1 MQLVFNLILLLLIS
15 NSQYYE
21 CSNGKVI
28 FESRSNLE
36 KIVST
41 SNELK
46 GVINP
51 ESNTF
56 GFSIDLNSFHGFNS
70 QLQKNHYQENYVESH
85 KYPKATFTGKIIEDI
100 NYQQEGVYEVRAK
113 GYFEVHGMKL
123 NKIMN
128 AKLTV
133 VNEKLIHISSN
144 FLLNLKEF
152 NIKVPRLVHKKVAEN
167 IYVEV
172 DLDLNKK

>member
-1 MQLVFNLILLLLIS
+1 
-15 NSQYYE
+15 
-21 CSNGKVI
+21 
-28 FESRSNLE
+28 
-36 KIVST
+36 
-41 SNELK
+41 
-46 GVINP
+46 
-51 ESNTF
+51 
-56 GFSIDLNSFHGFNS
+56 
-70 QLQKNHYQENYVESH
+70 
-85 KYPKATFTGKIIEDI
+85 
-100 NYQQEGVYEVRAK
+100 
-113 GYFEVHGMKL
+113 
-123 NKIMN
+123 MN